1 MTAVG
6 GAPSFPSGQFGLRP
20 VYLWRHLKKRFTN
33 WQGKAG
39 FAACI
44 MAVSASAS
52 AIDPAGSKHR
62 QGVDSG
68 GHSDHVAELALKAF
82 MSMNRAVAIVGPD
95 GKLLQPNLV
104 FEKLFGDTELLDRVN
119 REAGANNGKSDC
131 RITLSDGRAFW
142 VETIPMDGGWL
153 VSAYDM
159 SERSAKERIDTLTKF
174 GNRLMFHERLAEML
188 AKPDRAAEAAA
199 VLVLDLAR
207 FKAINESLG
216 RTIGGV
222 LLGCVADRI
231 RAALGS
237 GDIAARLGGDKFG
250 IIQVAQGQPQSAAA
264 LAGLLIDVIGRSY
277 TVEGHLIDVAANV
290 GIVLLPTEATD
301 CEQLLKN
308 ADLALH
314 RAKYDGL
321 GAYRFFERAMDER
334 MQYRRNL
341 EIDLRRA
348 LALDEFSL
356 VYQPQVNLRQNKVTG
371 FEALLRWQSP
381 IRGAVSPFEFIP
393 VAEETGIITSI
404 GEWVLRTAC
413 LEAARWS
420 GAQRV
425 SVNVS
430 AIQFKS
436 PTLVA
441 TVTSALGESGLDPQR
456 LELEVTES
464 VMLDA
469 GGAAL
474 AVLQNLREIGVRV
487 ALDDFGIGYSSLGY
501 LRDFPFD
508 RLKIAQ
514 SFVRDTANDA
524 VGRALVRPVASLGQ
538 SLGIA
543 TVAEGVETEE
553 QMARVGSDGCTEV
566 QGYLINRPMPPNQI
580 DSFLRSRNENTLRSG

>member
-1 MTAVG
+1 
-6 GAPSFPSGQFGLRP
+6 
-20 VYLWRHLKKRFTN
+20 
-33 WQGKAG
+33 
-39 FAACI
+39 
-44 MAVSASAS
+44 MAISASAS

-62 QGVDSG
+62 QGPDSG
-68 GHSDHVAELALKAF
+68 GCSVAELALKAF

-119 REAGANNGKSDC
+119 REASANNGKSDC

-159 SERSAKERIDTLTKF
+159 RERSAKERIDTFTKL

-188 AKPDRAAEAAA
+188 AKPDRAVEAAA

-216 RTIGGV
+216 RTIGGA
-222 LLGCVADRI
+222 LLGSVADRI

-250 IIQVAQGQPQSAAA
+250 IIQVGQGQPQSAAA
-264 LAGLLIDVIGRSY
+264 LARLLVDLIGRSY
-277 TVEGHLIDVAANV
+277 TVEGHLIDIAASV
-290 GIVLLPTEATD
+290 GIVLFPTEATD

-308 ADLALH
+308 VDLALH
-314 RAKYDGL
+314 RAKSDGL

-334 MQYRRNL
+334 MQYRRTL

-348 LALDEFSL
+348 LALGEFSL

-420 GAQRV
+420 GAQKV

-441 TVTSALGESGLDPQR
+441 TVTSALGESGLGPQR

-469 GGAAL
+469 GGTAL

-501 LRDFPFD
+501 LRDYPFD
-508 RLKIAQ
+508 RIKIDQ
-514 SFVRDTANDA
+514 SFVRGRANDA
-524 VGRALVRPVASLGQ
+524 VGRAIVRAVASLGQ

-553 QMARVGSDGCTEV
+553 QMARVGSDGCTDV
-566 QGYLINRPMPPNQI
+566 QGYLISRPMPPNQI
-580 DSFLRSRNENTLRSG
+580 DGFLRSRNEDILRSE